1 MEVCVTIGSYFYPFK
16 NFFHSHIASSKATLA
31 DTHLNYRI
39 RKFPGQTEAT
49 MSAEVELIS
58 TMGEKKSWNRPPIQM
73 EFQVILLTPMEG
85 ETRLFSLCFILSI
98 AIWNWIWI
106 VAESLNIHSLFMN
119 CAWSYKKLSFVVF
132 VIGILFQGIAFYCH
146 V

>member
-1 MEVCVTIGSYFYPFK
+1 
-16 NFFHSHIASSKATLA
+16 
-31 DTHLNYRI
+31 
-39 RKFPGQTEAT
+39 

-85 ETRLFSLCFILSI
+85 ETCLFSLCFILSI

-146 V
+146 VQYLLMLCHCDRILIMLLCFVLLFSEH